1 MEEGAP
7 PEVPESLAYTRT
19 RGVGVLDR
27 LSRWLVQGPGLLLL
41 FFLAFVFSIAKEP
54 EIGLNLL
61 GILLTLWV
69 VSPLLGKRPLA
80 HPWRLTALLLPAT
93 LMLSVSVVMVRCGI
107 ENVELS
113 KDPIVYFTRVGLDV
127 VEKATEPKVVVWTAV
142 AALGL
147 LALGRFLAAR
157 NPWLELSASPPRWRK
172 IASLLILGLIFGSL
186 ATVPIAAKLAWSQ
199 PWLNTSIA
207 ETQPLPRKKSEPG
220 DLGSQFPEYLN
231 DVGSLE
237 TSPQERVKHLLRA
250 ATKRLNSPKSLTQSD
265 YRVMALLLKHGAATR
280 TQDPDLSEFTWAV
293 FIHQGRGGHV
303 HYSFHKAFAQHVLVA
318 MGQASE
324 LTPWQKKM
332 EALPAIEPVQPSQL
346 DGAVANHLRKT
357 GEESGRYPYGLRLF
371 GIETPL
377 NKRTLTWRAEM
388 TPQLL
393 LYIRARRQKTP
404 DELVDSLFQDQYV
417 WPLNKSWRDLS
428 GPIII
433 SLREL
438 PGRQNHDYLRTRKL
452 TDTIVKLRTERL
464 KSGRYPEQVENL
476 PVAVHYISGSS
487 TATVIDEMN
496 VVEIKL
502 L

>member
-80 HPWRLTALLLPAT
+80 HPWRLTALRLPAT
-93 LMLSVSVVMVRCGI
+93 LMLSVSVVVVRCGI

-157 NPWLELSASPPRWRK
+157 NPWLELSASPPRGRK

-199 PWLNTSIA
+199 P
-207 ETQPLPRKKSEPG
+207 
-220 DLGSQFPEYLN
+220 
-231 DVGSLE
+231 
-237 TSPQERVKHLLRA
+237 
-250 ATKRLNSPKSLTQSD
+250 
-265 YRVMALLLKHGAATR
+265 
-280 TQDPDLSEFTWAV
+280 
-293 FIHQGRGGHV
+293 
-303 HYSFHKAFAQHVLVA
+303 
-318 MGQASE
+318 
-324 LTPWQKKM
+324 
-332 EALPAIEPVQPSQL
+332 
-346 DGAVANHLRKT
+346 
-357 GEESGRYPYGLRLF
+357 
-371 GIETPL
+371 
-377 NKRTLTWRAEM
+377 
-388 TPQLL
+388 
-393 LYIRARRQKTP
+393 
-404 DELVDSLFQDQYV
+404 
-417 WPLNKSWRDLS
+417 
-428 GPIII
+428 
-433 SLREL
+433 
-438 PGRQNHDYLRTRKL
+438 YLRTRKL